1 MAMIRWSR
9 NIGGFV
15 GAQRFMIGGQPFLDT
30 YIASPTAL
38 TELIIQARSISRFV
52 FSGVFRRV
60 N

>member
-1 MAMIRWSR
+1 MTMIYWNK

-15 GAQRFMIGGQPFLDT
+15 GAQRFIIGGQPFVNS
-30 YIASPTAL
+30 YIASPVAL
-38 TELIIQARSISRFV
+38 TQLIQQARSISRFV